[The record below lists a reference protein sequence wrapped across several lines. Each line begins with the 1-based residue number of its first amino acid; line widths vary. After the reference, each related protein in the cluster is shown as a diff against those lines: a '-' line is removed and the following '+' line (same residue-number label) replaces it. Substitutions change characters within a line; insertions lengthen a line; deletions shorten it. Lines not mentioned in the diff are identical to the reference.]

1 MVNLMNFEKRERTSC
16 HSRIRD
22 LYLASDILSFP
33 LPCSCFLLGRIV
45 TLDLLQTTM
54 CGFLTLKADWYKVLV
69 RFWSTKTWRK
79 RLAKA
84 TVFLPCQTRV
94 SKRSL
99 LLLLLARPISN
110 SSLYFL
116 SFSFFLSKLSIF
128 SSLSLSHSFSLKF
141 FQGKA
146 KNGSLRVKKNFYT

>member
-1 MVNLMNFEKRERTSC
+1 MERSSC
-16 HSRIRD
+16 HSRVQRVIP
-22 LYLASDILSFP
+22 SFFGSLSFP
-33 LPCSCFLLGRIV
+33 SASFLVGRIV

-54 CGFLTLKADWYKVLV
+54 CGFLTLKAEWHKVLV

-84 TVFLPCQTRV
+84 TVFLSWRTRV
-94 SKRSL
+94 SKSFL

-116 SFSFFLSKLSIF
+116 LFSFFLSNLSIF
-128 SSLSLSHSFSLKF
+128 SSLSLYHGFSLKIC
-141 FQGKA
+141 QGK
-146 KNGSLRVKKNFYT
+146 VKKWEELKSQKELLYL